1 MTSISGLF
9 AALPTPLHEDGSVDL
24 DTFDRLVDF
33 VVAAGVDGICIGGAT
48 GEYPHVEVADR
59 RSTIERAARR
69 LPSHASLLVGI
80 GSSSTSRVL
89 ELGRV
94 AAGSGARAV
103 LLPMPMFYRYE
114 QDDLREY
121 CTMIAR
127 QLAAPCLLYDLP
139 EFTNP
144 LAVETALAL
153 IDDEPFI
160 VGIKDSSG
168 RAERLA
174 AFGSAPG
181 RGERTLLVGDD
192 RLLRRGLQA
201 GWNGGVSGVAACCP
215 ELLVALVGTMRDGRA
230 DDAARLQDQVDEV
243 ISYLAPLPTPWG
255 IRIALAARGIDTGP
269 LPLPLTARR
278 RQQADDLRSWMA
290 AELRGR

>member
-1 MTSISGLF
+1 MTQLSGLF
-9 AALPTPLHEDGSVDL
+9 AALPTPLREDSGVDL
-24 DTFDRLVDF
+24 DMFDRLVDF

-59 RSTIERAARR
+59 RATIERAATR
-69 LPSHASLLVGI
+69 LPANAHLLVGI
-80 GSSSTSRVL
+80 GASSISRVL

-94 AAGSGARAV
+94 AAGCGARVV

-121 CTMIAR
+121 CATVAR

-144 LAVETALAL
+144 LALETAIAL
-153 IDDEPFI
+153 LDAERFI

-168 RAERLA
+168 RAERLVAFASA
-174 AFGSAPG
+174 AG
-181 RGERTLLVGDD
+181 RSDRTLLVGDD
-192 RLLRRGLQA
+192 RLLLRGLQA

-215 ELLVALVGTMRDGRA
+215 ELLVSLVRA
-230 DDAARLQDQVDEV
+230 VRENRPDDAARLQGRVDEV
-243 ISYLAPLPTPWG
+243 ISHLAPLPTPWG
-255 IRIALAARGIDTGP
+255 IRIVLSARGIDTGP
-269 LPLPLTARR
+269 LPLPLSADRR
-278 RQQADDLRSWMA
+278 RQAEELRSWA
-290 AELRGR
+290 AEEFGGA